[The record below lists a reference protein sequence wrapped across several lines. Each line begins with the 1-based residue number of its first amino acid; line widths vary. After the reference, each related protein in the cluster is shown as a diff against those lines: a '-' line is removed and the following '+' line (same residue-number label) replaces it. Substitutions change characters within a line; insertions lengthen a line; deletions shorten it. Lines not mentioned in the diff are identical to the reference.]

1 MQGRDNMVEEETFVG
16 IDVGKQ
22 SLDVYVLPSDEH
34 WVQENNQEGIDRLVA
49 RLAEIGTSL
58 VVMEPTG
65 GLEMPLAGALVA
77 AGLKVC
83 VVNPSWTRNFAR
95 ATGQIAKNDRVDAKI
110 LACFGKV
117 LKPQARPLKD
127 DLTQELSALMARRR
141 QLTKML
147 VAEKNRLTTAHRSV
161 RASIEQTVRWLKKML
176 DDLDRDL
183 DQRIKASPV
192 WSEKQEILLSVKGV
206 GPTLARTILSG
217 LPELGQLSRR
227 QAASLVGVAPYDDDS
242 GLRKGQRHIWGGRA
256 YVRNVLYMATL
267 AAVRFN
273 PRIRDYYQKLLAENK
288 APKVALV
295 AAMRKLLT
303 ILNAMLRDNTVWQN

>member
-1 MQGRDNMVEEETFVG
+1 MQGRDNMVENETFVG
-16 IDVGKQ
+16 VDVGKRR
-22 SLDVYVLPSDEH
+22 LDVYILPSDEH
-34 WVQENNQEGIDRLVA
+34 LVKENNQEGIDSLAARLV
-49 RLAEIGTSL
+49 EIRASL

-77 AGLKVC
+77 AGLKVFI
-83 VVNPSWTRNFAR
+83 VNPGWTRNFAK
-95 ATGQIAKNDRVDAKI
+95 ATGQMAKNDRVDAKA
-110 LACFGKV
+110 LALFGKV

-127 DLTQELSALMARRR
+127 DLSQELSALMARRR

-161 RASIEQTVRWLKKML
+161 RASIEQTIQWLKKML

-183 DQRIKASPV
+183 DQRIKASHV

-206 GPTLARTILSG
+206 GRTLARTILAS

-242 GLRKGQRHIWGGRA
+242 GMRKGQRHIWGGRA
-256 YVRNVLYMATL
+256 DVRNILYMATL
-267 AAVRFN
+267 SAVRFN

-303 ILNAMLRDNTVWQN
+303 ILNAMLRDNNAWQN

>member
-1 MQGRDNMVEEETFVG
+1 MQGRDNMVEEKTFVG

-22 SLDVYVLPSDEH
+22 NLDVYVLPSDEH
-34 WVQENNQEGIDRLVA
+34 LVHTNNQEGIDRLVA
-49 RLAEIGTSL
+49 HLAEIGTSL

-65 GLEMPLAGALVA
+65 GLEMPVAGALVA
-77 AGLKVC
+77 AGLKVF
-83 VVNPSWTRNFAR
+83 VVNPVWPRNFAR
-95 ATGQIAKNDRVDAKI
+95 ATGRLAKNDRVDAKT
-110 LACFGKV
+110 LALYGKTFE
-117 LKPQARPLKD
+117 PQARPLKD
-127 DLTQELSALMARRR
+127 ELTQELSALMARRR

-147 VAEKNRLTTAHRSV
+147 VAEKNRLTTAHHSV
-161 RASIEQTVRWLKKML
+161 RASIEQTILWLKKML

-192 WSEKQEILLSVKGV
+192 WREKEEILRSVKGV
-206 GPTLARTILSG
+206 GPTLARTILSC

-227 QAASLVGVAPYDDDS
+227 QAASLVGVAPYDRDS
-242 GLRKGQRHIWGGRA
+242 GLYKGQRHIWGGRA
-256 YVRNVLYMATL
+256 DVRNVLYMATL

-273 PRIRDYYQKLLAENK
+273 PPIRDYYQKLLALKK

-303 ILNAMLRDNTVWQN
+303 ILNAMMRNHTAWQN